1 MDLSQLPGLALIWII
16 AVASP
21 GPDMVAVLQ
30 QAIARSR
37 RAGLATAL
45 GTTTGAAV
53 WLLAA
58 LFGLSALLQGLPW
71 LMTWLELGGGALLV
85 VIGITGLRAWRA
97 QRRQVRDLTPAGG
110 AARGPD
116 TGTGRADP
124 GDAEATGPGPGAATI
139 TRQPL
144 RRSYLKGLGTNLANP
159 KALVFFAALFTP
171 FLTGTILSLETAVV
185 VAALILLTLAWF
197 CAVALTASAPRFAP
211 VIDRFRTGFDLVASG
226 FFVLVGAGFVLAALR
241 AMVTGA

>member
-1 MDLSQLPGLALIWII
+1 MDISQLPGLALIWII
-16 AVASP
+16 AVAAP

-30 QAIARSR
+30 QSIARSR

-85 VIGITGLRAWRA
+85 VIGVTGLRGWRA
-97 QRRQVRDLTPAGG
+97 HRRQVRDLVPADGG
-110 AARGPD
+110 AAGTDRSGTHPS
-116 TGTGRADP
+116 GTGPVAP
-124 GDAEATGPGPGAATI
+124 TI

-171 FLTGTILSLETAVV
+171 FLTGRILSLDTAVV
-185 VAALILLTLAWF
+185 VAALVLLTLAWF
-197 CAVALTASAPRFAP
+197 CLVALTASAPRFAP
-211 VIDRFRTGFDLVASG
+211 VIDRFRSGFDLVASC
-226 FFVLVGAGFVLAALR
+226 FFVLIGALFVLAALR
-241 AMVTGA
+241 AMAAGA